1 VNIIH
6 ILPEFDEGGV
16 ERHVLWLSNELAAL
30 GHDVTVVSAG
40 GKLEARLKG
49 VTIVHLPVHRKNPLT
64 ALYSAVRIARIAKR
78 EKTDILH
85 AHSRV
90 PAWIAWWASRL
101 SRKPFVL
108 TAHDVY
114 RLNRALVP
122 FSRTDCVICVSET
135 VRSHL
140 LSVIRGPSRTILN
153 GLQPLDFSW
162 EKRECREAVVRFLF
176 VGRLTKRKGLHIVLE
191 ALGKLSRNDWTL
203 DVVGDGPQ
211 RAELEEQA
219 QQLSLT
225 DKVLFHGF
233 QDNPDVW
240 MSKCSCFL
248 FPSLEEGMGLTL
260 MRAVQMGVPALASDI
275 PPVRELLL
283 NSTLPLIPP
292 TVSEWRK
299 VLSRVV
305 SEKKGFLFP
314 SFSKEKILSTQEMT
328 RKVLD
333 CYYAV
338 LRNNE
343 ERTGVTE

>member
-1 VNIIH
+1 VDHGKVEHDMNIIH

-16 ERHVLWLSNELAAL
+16 ERHVLWLANELSVL
-30 GHDVTVVSAG
+30 GHNVTVVSAG
-40 GKLEARLKG
+40 GKLEACLKG
-49 VTIVHLPVHRKNPLT
+49 VKVVHLPVHRKNPLT
-64 ALYSAVRIARIAKR
+64 VLYSAAQIARIVKKENA
-78 EKTDILH
+78 EILH

-101 SRKPFVL
+101 SGIPFVL

-140 LSVIRGPSRTILN
+140 LSLIRGPSRTILN
-153 GLQPLDFSW
+153 GLQHLDISW
-162 EKRECREAVVRFLF
+162 EKKECSEEVVRFLF

-191 ALGKLSRNDWTL
+191 ALGEFSRNDWIL

-219 QQLSLT
+219 QRLSLT
-225 DKVLFHGF
+225 DKVFFHGF

-260 MRAVQMGVPALASDI
+260 MRAIQMGVPIIASDL
-275 PPVRELLL
+275 PPVREL
-283 NSTLPLIPP
+283 
-292 TVSEWRK
+292 
-299 VLSRVV
+299 VLSGNGLVPPGDV
-305 SEKKGFLFP
+305 FLWSQAIIGMLDSGKTQTEFDGGRIP
-314 SFSKEKILSTQEMT
+314 DIRTMTEKIVEVYEFILGQ
-328 RKVLD
+328 R
-333 CYYAV
+333 
-338 LRNNE
+338 
-343 ERTGVTE
+343 

>member
-1 VNIIH
+1 MNIIH

-16 ERHVLWLSNELAAL
+16 ERHVLWLANELSVL
-30 GHDVTVVSAG
+30 GHNVTVVSAG
-40 GKLEARLKG
+40 GKLEACLKG
-49 VTIVHLPVHRKNPLT
+49 VKVVHLPVHRKNPLT
-64 ALYSAVRIARIAKR
+64 VLYSAAQIARIVKKENA
-78 EKTDILH
+78 EILH

-101 SRKPFVL
+101 SGKPFVL

-140 LSVIRGPSRTILN
+140 LSLIRGPSRTILN
-153 GLQPLDFSW
+153 GLQHLDISW
-162 EKRECREAVVRFLF
+162 EKKECSEEVVRFLF

-191 ALGKLSRNDWTL
+191 ALGEFSRYDWTL

-211 RAELEEQA
+211 RSELEEQA

-260 MRAVQMGVPALASDI
+260 MRAIQMGVPIIASDL
-275 PPVRELLL
+275 PPVREL
-283 NSTLPLIPP
+283 
-292 TVSEWRK
+292 
-299 VLSRVV
+299 VLSGNGLVPPGDV
-305 SEKKGFLFP
+305 FLWSQAIIGMLDSGKTQTEFDGGRIP
-314 SFSKEKILSTQEMT
+314 DIRTMTEKIVEVYEFILGQ
-328 RKVLD
+328 R
-333 CYYAV
+333 
-338 LRNNE
+338 
-343 ERTGVTE
+343 